1 MHEFVFSSIGKLS
14 KFSRL
19 ETLILKNIE
28 SACLRNLLDQLPS
41 LSLVSSLVIA
51 SVDSMKDK
59 NTVYR
64 QIFRLPALKYCK
76 LSLKAWD
83 YNETL
88 EVSITEYSSIEHLII
103 TDSIYLHELDSILS
117 YVPHLRRLSF
127 HSLSESR
134 SERTKISPRVL
145 NHLTHISFQI
155 NSLKFDQFEQL
166 VIDLFPNIQVL
177 HLLLT
182 HGISRGYLDAHRWKQ
197 LILSYI
203 PNLRVFD
210 IQVNLS
216 VNNNDDQLRIESQIN
231 QFISPFWMERQWFFA
246 YHFYRSGRTD
256 LLTFYST
263 NPYRYQ

>member
-1 MHEFVFSSIGKLS
+1 MYEFVLSSIGKLS
-14 KFSRL
+14 KFSRV
-19 ETLILKNIE
+19 ETLILENIE
-28 SACLRNLLDQLPS
+28 YACLRKLLDQLPS
-41 LSLVSSLVIA
+41 LSLVSSLVIS
-51 SVDSMKDK
+51 SVDSVKDK

-76 LSLKAWD
+76 LSLKGRD
-83 YNETL
+83 SKETL
-88 EVSITEYSSIEHLII
+88 PISINEYSSIEHLII
-103 TDSIYLHELDSILS
+103 THSVYLHELDSLLS
-117 YVPHLRRLSF
+117 YVPQLRRLSF
-127 HSLSESR
+127 HSLLESR
-134 SERTKISPRVL
+134 SERTKTSPPLL

-155 NSLKFDQFEQL
+155 NSIKFDQFEQL

-182 HGISRGYLDAHRWKQ
+182 NDISREYLDAHRWKQ
-197 LILSYI
+197 LILSHI

-246 YHFYRSGRTD
+246 YHFYRSRWAD
-256 LLTFYST
+256 SLTFYTT